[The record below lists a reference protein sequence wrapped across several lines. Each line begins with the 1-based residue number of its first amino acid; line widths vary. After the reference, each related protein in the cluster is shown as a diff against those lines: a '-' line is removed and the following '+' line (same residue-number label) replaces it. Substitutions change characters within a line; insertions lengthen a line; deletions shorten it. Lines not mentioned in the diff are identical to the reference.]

1 MCHTLDSSVFSSLL
15 PAIMTR
21 YRPDCLVLQCGADC
35 LVGDPLGGFN
45 LTPAALSHCVKQLM
59 AYQTPMLVLGGGG
72 YNTENTARCWTAI
85 TATILGM
92 EELEDD
98 IPDDDHYFTNYGPD
112 FTATLPANMKLKC
125 GIKFKLKNFFSSNQF
140 DPNFSKSVEGGG
152 KRQSDKN
159 PVLTSF
165 SCLDTP
171 VLDRKER

>member
-1 MCHTLDSSVFSSLL
+1 MFSVKLLTEMSVVDISLGEE
-15 PAIMTR
+15 R
-21 YRPDCLVLQCGADC
+21 RDCSFYGGRGGCCGRGC
-35 LVGDPLGGFN
+35 
-45 LTPAALSHCVKQLM
+45 QLM
-59 AYQTPMLVLGGGG
+59 
-72 YNTENTARCWTAI
+72 
-85 TATILGM
+85 
-92 EELEDD
+92 
-98 IPDDDHYFTNYGPD
+98 
-112 FTATLPANMKLKC
+112 TATLPANMKLKC